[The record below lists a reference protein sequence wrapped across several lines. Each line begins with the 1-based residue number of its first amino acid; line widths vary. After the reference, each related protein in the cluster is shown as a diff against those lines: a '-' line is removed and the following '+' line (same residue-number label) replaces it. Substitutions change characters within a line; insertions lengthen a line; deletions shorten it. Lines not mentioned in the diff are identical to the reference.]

1 MVTVATETRAAS
13 TGRKHQL
20 IEATMTAIA
29 QHGMSG
35 LTLAKIADIVGM
47 TAGSLNFHFSSKEAL
62 LLETLRHVSEEFAE
76 VVHSRVAQ
84 AGEDPA
90 EALNALVDASLDKS
104 VTEARKVAV
113 WYAFLAEAN
122 TRKDYLELCGD
133 RDATYV
139 RTVKALV
146 KKLVDEEAADNL
158 NGDAIAYGLIGS
170 IDQIWQEILFD
181 GDDYDR
187 KAARKKCRAYLASVF
202 PERFKMPGKS
212 LAKTASSAAKESRV
226 LAPVVDGGLTYT
238 LPSWVYHSDEFF
250 ELEKEHIHL
259 PAWQTVCHV
268 SELPDPGSYVTFE
281 MLDERAFVIRDED
294 GQIRAFHNVCAH
306 RAHSVVRGPNG
317 SCKGVLMCPYHGW
330 TYNFDGSNRSV
341 ANEKLFPPFDR
352 ARFGLKPLDVEV
364 FHGFVFIRFRSQGAS
379 VAERMA
385 PFGDEFA
392 KYQSENM
399 APLEDVWW
407 KDYSVDWKNAVENY
421 VEDYHFAIGHPGLSA
436 LMEPDYDREIEP
448 GGVFRLSHR
457 MRAQPR
463 RNLSARLYRKYLPD
477 YSHLPAGMRDRWT
490 YFGLLPGAFFDVYP
504 DSMNIFHVVPTG
516 PGRMQLRGRVY
527 GRPDNRRETQA
538 VRYLGH
544 RINRDV
550 QHQDDAL
557 TFAVQGGLRS
567 SGYDVGILSDKENVV
582 KGFQAWVREKLPV
595 TRLLKEPP
603 AGTVAAHNREMVNK

>member
-13 TGRKHQL
+13 TGRKQHL

-29 QHGMSG
+29 QHGMSA
-35 LTLAKIADIVGM
+35 LTLAKIADIAGM

-62 LLETLRHVSEEFAE
+62 LLETLRHVSEEFAQAVE
-76 VVHSRVAQ
+76 SRVAQ

-122 TRKDYLELCGD
+122 TREDYLDLCGE
-133 RDATYV
+133 RDAAYV
-139 RTVKALV
+139 KSVKTLLR
-146 KKLVDEEAADNL
+146 KLVDEEAADNL
-158 NGDAIAYGLIGS
+158 NADAIASGLIGL
-170 IDQIWQEILFD
+170 IDQVWQEILFD

-187 KAARKKCRAYLASVF
+187 KAARKKCRAFLASVF
-202 PERFKMPGKS
+202 PGRFNMPGKS
-212 LAKTASSAAKESRV
+212 RANGMPAVANQSSE
-226 LAPVVDGGLTYT
+226 LAPLVEGGLTYT
-238 LPSWVYHSDEFF
+238 LPSWAYHSDEFF

-268 SELPDPGSYVTFE
+268 SELPDSGSYVTFE

-306 RAHSVVRGPNG
+306 RAHSVVQGPNG
-317 SCKGVLMCPYHGW
+317 SCKGALMCPYHGW

-341 ANEKLFPPFDR
+341 ADTKLFPSFDR

-364 FHGFVFIRFRSQGAS
+364 FHGFVFIRFRSHGPS

-385 PFGDEFA
+385 PFVNEFA
-392 KYQSENM
+392 KYQTENM
-399 APLEDVWW
+399 APIEDVWRT
-407 KDYSVDWKNAVENY
+407 DYNVDWKNAVENY

-436 LMEPDYDREIEP
+436 LMEPDYDREIEA
-448 GGVFRLSHR
+448 GGVFRLSHH

-463 RNLSARLYRKYLPD
+463 RNLSARLYRKYLPEF
-477 YSHLPAGMRDRWT
+477 SHLPARMQERWT
-490 YFGLLPGAFFDVYP
+490 YFGLLPGAFFDIYP
-504 DSMNIFHVVPTG
+504 DSMNTFHIVPVG
-516 PGRMQLRGRVY
+516 PGRMQLRGRSY
-527 GRPDNRRETQA
+527 GLSDTRRETRA
-538 VRYLGH
+538 VRYLER

-550 QHQDDAL
+550 QYEDEDL
-557 TFAVQGGLRS
+557 TTAVQGGLRS
-567 SGYDVGILSDKENVV
+567 SGYEVGILCDKENVV
-582 KGFQAWVREKLPV
+582 KGFQDWVREKLPV
-595 TRLLKEPP
+595 TRLLKAPS
-603 AGTVAAHNREMVNK
+603 AGTVAARNRELGK